1 MLKKK
6 IANMAAITL
15 GGNPINTSG
24 ELPKVGSKAV
34 DFKLVKGDLS
44 IATLAD
50 FAGSKLVLNIFPSI
64 DTGTCAASVR
74 KFNEKASA
82 LENTKVLCISRDLPF
97 AQSRFCGA
105 EGLENVI
112 NFSDFNTGAF
122 GKDYGL
128 EISDSVL
135 AGLHSRVIIV
145 IDENGVITHTEQV
158 GEIANEPNYDAAL
171 AAL

>member
-1 MLKKK
+1 
-6 IANMAAITL
+6 MAVVTL

-24 ELPKVGSKAV
+24 ELPKVGSKAI
-34 DFKLVKGDLS
+34 DFKLVQKDLS
-44 IATLAD
+44 IASLAN

-82 LENTKVLCISRDLPF
+82 LPNTKVLCISRDLPF

-105 EGLENVI
+105 EALENVI
-112 NFSDFNTGAF
+112 NLSDFNTGTF

-128 EISDSVL
+128 EIVDSVL
-135 AGLHSRVIIV
+135 AGLHSRVVIV
-145 IDENGVITHTEQV
+145 VDENGVVVYSEQV
-158 GEIANEPNYDAAL
+158 PEIANEPNYEAAL
-171 AAL
+171 AVL